1 MRESRRECHTASVW
15 RTSLLVEGYIFLLFR
30 EAGSMSNP
38 QTLHDISTDL
48 KRIGAEQRA
57 AYEAAWDARI
67 EEWHQGI
74 FRIDIGQDG

>member
-1 MRESRRECHTASVW
+1 
-15 RTSLLVEGYIFLLFR
+15 
-30 EAGSMSNP
+30 MSNP

-74 FRIDIGQDG
+74 FRIVIGQDG